1 MHLLKVG
8 LLMIQGLAMH
18 VSEGLRCLKCRKSYF
33 IVGTPKYSLSLRS
46 GILSTEK
53 NRGLSLN
60 K

>member
-8 LLMIQGLAMH
+8 LLMIQDLAMH

-46 GILSTEK
+46 EDTINREK
-53 NRGLSLN
+53 PWAKLE
-60 K
+60 